1 MDLLKNL
8 QTTKMPSLKDIKT
21 QINSVGSTKK
31 ITSAMKM
38 VAASKLRRSQEKAEA
53 ARPYSS
59 RLEEMLTSLASSAL
73 SGEGI
78 IKLLT
83 GTGKDDNYL
92 VVPVSADRGLCG
104 GFNSSINKET
114 FKLMKSLEDQ
124 NKKSQ
129 LLTVG
134 KKSRDFFNR
143 IMKEKI
149 IESFVDTNVSGTG
162 YEAALKI
169 SNKLQK
175 LYFEGTFD
183 KCILVYNKY
192 KSVISQEVTQQ
203 QLIPLDVSSKS
214 DDKNENEITDNSIY
228 IYEPD
233 EETILQD
240 LLPKNVSIQI
250 FKVLLESDAGEQGA
264 RMVAMDNATRNAG
277 EMIDS
282 LTLKY
287 NRTRQAFITKELIE
301 IISGAESI

>member
-1 MDLLKNL
+1 
-8 QTTKMPSLKDIKT
+8 MPSLKDIKT

-59 RLEEMLTSLASSAL
+59 RLEEMLSSLASSAA
-73 SGEGI
+73 SGDGI

-83 GTGKDDNYL
+83 GTGNDQNYV

-104 GFNSSINKET
+104 GFNSSINRET
-114 FKLMKSLEDQ
+114 FKLVKSLEG
-124 NKKSQ
+124 NGKKVQ
-129 LLTVG
+129 LMPVG

-143 IMKEKI
+143 VMKDQI
-149 IESFVDTNVSGTG
+149 IESFVDLNVSSTG
-162 YEAALKI
+162 YESALNI
-169 SNKLQK
+169 SNKLQE
-175 LYFEGTFD
+175 LYFDGKFD
-183 KCILVYNKY
+183 KCILVFNKF
-192 KSVISQEVTQQ
+192 KSAISQEVTQQ
-203 QLIPLDVSSKS
+203 QLIPLDVS
-214 DDKNENEITDNSIY
+214 NSEKEEEKESSSNAIY
-228 IYEPD
+228 DYEPD
-233 EETILQD
+233 EETILKD

-264 RMVAMDNATRNAG
+264 RMAAMDNATRNAG

>member
-1 MDLLKNL
+1 
-8 QTTKMPSLKDIKT
+8 MPSLKDIKT
-21 QINSVGSTKK
+21 QINSVGSTRK

-59 RLEEMLTSLASSAL
+59 RLEEMLASLASSAA

-83 GTGKDDNYL
+83 GTGNDQNYV

-114 FKLMKSLEDQ
+114 FRLVKSLEDDGK
-124 NKKSQ
+124 NVQ
-129 LLTVG
+129 LMPVG

-143 IMKEKI
+143 VMKDKI
-149 IESFVDTNVSGTG
+149 LDSFSDLNVSVNG
-162 YEAALKI
+162 YDAALQV
-169 SNKLQK
+169 SNKLQE
-175 LYFEGTFD
+175 LYFDGKFD
-183 KCILVYNKY
+183 KCIIVFNKF
-192 KSVISQEVTQQ
+192 KSAISQEVTQQ
-203 QLIPLDVSSKS
+203 QLIPLDVSDSSKEENV
-214 DDKNENEITDNSIY
+214 DDSAAKAIY
-228 IYEPD
+228 DYEPD
-233 EETILQD
+233 EETILKD

-250 FKVLLESDAGEQGA
+250 FKVLLESDAGEHGA
-264 RMVAMDNATRNAG
+264 RMAAMDNATRNAG

>member
-1 MDLLKNL
+1 
-8 QTTKMPSLKDIKT
+8 MPSLKDIKT

-59 RLEEMLTSLASSAL
+59 RLEEMLSSLASSAS

-83 GTGKDDNYL
+83 GTGNDQNYI

-104 GFNSSINKET
+104 GFNSSINRET
-114 FKLMKSLEDQ
+114 FKLVKSLEG
-124 NKKSQ
+124 NGKKVQ
-129 LLTVG
+129 LMPVG

-143 IMKEKI
+143 VMKDQI
-149 IESFVDTNVSGTG
+149 IESFVDLNVSSTG
-162 YEAALKI
+162 YESALNI
-169 SNKLQK
+169 SNKLQE
-175 LYFEGTFD
+175 LYFEGKFD
-183 KCILVYNKY
+183 KCILVFNKF
-192 KSVISQEVTQQ
+192 KSAISQEVTQQ
-203 QLIPLDVSSKS
+203 QLIPLDVSNSEKEEE
-214 DDKNENEITDNSIY
+214 KDNSSNAIY
-228 IYEPD
+228 DYEPD
-233 EETILQD
+233 EETILKD

-264 RMVAMDNATRNAG
+264 RMAAMDNATRNAG

>member
-1 MDLLKNL
+1 
-8 QTTKMPSLKDIKT
+8 MPSLKDIKT

-59 RLEEMLTSLASSAL
+59 RLEEMLSSLASSAA

-83 GTGKDDNYL
+83 GTGNDQNYI

-104 GFNSSINKET
+104 GFNSSINRET
-114 FKLMKSLEDQ
+114 FKLVKSLEG
-124 NKKSQ
+124 NGKKVQ
-129 LLTVG
+129 LIPVG

-143 IMKEKI
+143 VMKDQI
-149 IESFVDTNVSGTG
+149 IESFVDLNVSSTG
-162 YEAALKI
+162 YESALNI
-169 SNKLQK
+169 SNKLQE
-175 LYFEGTFD
+175 LYFEGKFD
-183 KCILVYNKY
+183 KCILVFNKF
-192 KSVISQEVTQQ
+192 KSAISQEVTQQ
-203 QLIPLDVSSKS
+203 QLIPLDVSNSEKEEE
-214 DDKNENEITDNSIY
+214 KENSSNAIY
-228 IYEPD
+228 DYEPD
-233 EETILQD
+233 EETILKD

-264 RMVAMDNATRNAG
+264 RMAAMDNATRNAG

>member
-1 MDLLKNL
+1 
-8 QTTKMPSLKDIKT
+8 MPSLKDIKT
-21 QINSVGSTKK
+21 QINSVGSTRK

-59 RLEEMLTSLASSAL
+59 RLEEMLASLASSAA

-83 GTGKDDNYL
+83 GTGNDQNYV

-114 FKLMKSLEDQ
+114 FRLVKSLEDDGK
-124 NKKSQ
+124 NVQ
-129 LLTVG
+129 LMPVG

-143 IMKEKI
+143 VMKDKI
-149 IESFVDTNVSGTG
+149 LDSFADLNVSVNG
-162 YEAALKI
+162 YDAALQV
-169 SNKLQK
+169 SNKLQE
-175 LYFEGTFD
+175 LYFDGKFD
-183 KCILVYNKY
+183 KCIIVFNKF
-192 KSVISQEVTQQ
+192 KSAISQEVTQQ
-203 QLIPLDVSSKS
+203 QLIPLDVSGSSKEENI
-214 DDKNENEITDNSIY
+214 DDSAAKAIY
-228 IYEPD
+228 DYEPD
-233 EETILQD
+233 EETILKD

-250 FKVLLESDAGEQGA
+250 FKVLLESDAGEHGA
-264 RMVAMDNATRNAG
+264 RMAAMDNATRNAG

>member
-1 MDLLKNL
+1 
-8 QTTKMPSLKDIKT
+8 MPSLKDIKT

-38 VAASKLRRSQEKAEA
+38 VAASKLRRSQETAEA

-59 RLEEMLTSLASSAL
+59 RLEEMLSSLASSAA

-83 GTGKDDNYL
+83 GTGNDQNYI

-104 GFNSSINKET
+104 GFNSSINRET
-114 FKLMKSLEDQ
+114 FKLVKSLEG
-124 NKKSQ
+124 NGKKVQ
-129 LLTVG
+129 LMPVG

-143 IMKEKI
+143 VMKDQI
-149 IESFVDTNVSGTG
+149 TESFVDLNVSSTG
-162 YEAALKI
+162 YESALNI
-169 SNKLQK
+169 SNKLQE
-175 LYFEGTFD
+175 LYFEGKFD
-183 KCILVYNKY
+183 KCILVFNKF
-192 KSVISQEVTQQ
+192 KSAISQEVTQQ
-203 QLIPLDVSSKS
+203 QLIPLDVSNSEKEEE
-214 DDKNENEITDNSIY
+214 KENSSNAIY
-228 IYEPD
+228 DYEPD
-233 EETILQD
+233 EETILKD

-264 RMVAMDNATRNAG
+264 RMAAMDNATRNAG

>member
-1 MDLLKNL
+1 
-8 QTTKMPSLKDIKT
+8 MPSLKDIKT

-59 RLEEMLTSLASSAL
+59 RLEEMLSSLASSAA

-83 GTGKDDNYL
+83 GTGNDQNYI

-104 GFNSSINKET
+104 GFNSSINRET
-114 FKLMKSLEDQ
+114 FKLVKSLEG
-124 NKKSQ
+124 NGKKVQ
-129 LLTVG
+129 LMPVG

-143 IMKEKI
+143 VMKDQI
-149 IESFVDTNVSGTG
+149 IESFVDLNVSSTG
-162 YEAALKI
+162 YESALNI
-169 SNKLQK
+169 SNKLQE
-175 LYFEGTFD
+175 LYFEGKFD
-183 KCILVYNKY
+183 KCILVFNKF
-192 KSVISQEVTQQ
+192 KSAISQEVTQQ
-203 QLIPLDVSSKS
+203 QLIPLDVSNSEKEEE
-214 DDKNENEITDNSIY
+214 KENSSNAIY
-228 IYEPD
+228 DYEPD
-233 EETILQD
+233 EETILKD

-250 FKVLLESDAGEQGA
+250 FKVLLESGAGEQGA
-264 RMVAMDNATRNAG
+264 RMAAMDNATRNAG

>member
-1 MDLLKNL
+1 
-8 QTTKMPSLKDIKT
+8 MPSLKDIKT

-59 RLEEMLTSLASSAL
+59 RLEEMLSSLASSAA

-83 GTGKDDNYL
+83 GSGNDQNYI

-104 GFNSSINKET
+104 GFNSSINRET
-114 FKLMKSLEDQ
+114 FKLVKSLEG
-124 NKKSQ
+124 NGKKVQ
-129 LLTVG
+129 LMPVG

-143 IMKEKI
+143 VMKDQI
-149 IESFVDTNVSGTG
+149 IESFVDLNVSSTG
-162 YEAALKI
+162 YESALNI
-169 SNKLQK
+169 SNKLQE
-175 LYFEGTFD
+175 LYFDGKFD
-183 KCILVYNKY
+183 KCILVFNKF
-192 KSVISQEVTQQ
+192 KSAISQEVTQQ
-203 QLIPLDVSSKS
+203 QLIPLDVSNSEKEEE
-214 DDKNENEITDNSIY
+214 KENSSNAIY
-228 IYEPD
+228 DYEPD
-233 EETILQD
+233 EETILKD

-264 RMVAMDNATRNAG
+264 RMAAMDNATRNAG

>member
-1 MDLLKNL
+1 
-8 QTTKMPSLKDIKT
+8 MPSLKDIKT

-59 RLEEMLTSLASSAL
+59 RLEEMLSSLASSAA

-83 GTGKDDNYL
+83 GTGNDQNYI

-104 GFNSSINKET
+104 GFNSSINRET
-114 FKLMKSLEDQ
+114 FKLVKSLEG
-124 NKKSQ
+124 NGKKVQ
-129 LLTVG
+129 LMPVG

-143 IMKEKI
+143 VMKDQI
-149 IESFVDTNVSGTG
+149 IESFVDLNVSSTG
-162 YEAALKI
+162 YESALNI
-169 SNKLQK
+169 SNKLQE
-175 LYFEGTFD
+175 LYFEGKFD
-183 KCILVYNKY
+183 KCILVFNKF
-192 KSVISQEVTQQ
+192 KSAISQEVTQQ
-203 QLIPLDVSSKS
+203 QLIPLDVSNSEK
-214 DDKNENEITDNSIY
+214 DEEKENSSNAIY
-228 IYEPD
+228 DYEPD
-233 EETILQD
+233 EETILKD

-264 RMVAMDNATRNAG
+264 RMAAMDNATRNAG

>member
-1 MDLLKNL
+1 
-8 QTTKMPSLKDIKT
+8 MPSLKDIKT

-59 RLEEMLTSLASSAL
+59 RLEEMLSSLASSAA

-83 GTGKDDNYL
+83 GTGNDQNYI

-104 GFNSSINKET
+104 GFNSSINRET
-114 FKLMKSLEDQ
+114 FKLVKSLEG
-124 NKKSQ
+124 NEKKVQ
-129 LLTVG
+129 LMPVG

-143 IMKEKI
+143 LMKDQI
-149 IESFVDTNVSGTG
+149 IESFVDLNVSSTG
-162 YEAALKI
+162 YESALNI
-169 SNKLQK
+169 SNKLQE
-175 LYFEGTFD
+175 LYFDSKFD
-183 KCILVYNKY
+183 KCILVFNKF
-192 KSVISQEVTQQ
+192 KSAISQEVTQQ
-203 QLIPLDVSSKS
+203 QLIPLDVSNSEKEEE
-214 DDKNENEITDNSIY
+214 KENSSNAIY
-228 IYEPD
+228 DYEPD
-233 EETILQD
+233 EETILKD

-264 RMVAMDNATRNAG
+264 RMAAMDNATRNAG

>member
-1 MDLLKNL
+1 
-8 QTTKMPSLKDIKT
+8 MPSLKDIKT
-21 QINSVGSTKK
+21 QINSVGSTRK

-59 RLEEMLTSLASSAL
+59 RLEEMLASLASSAA

-83 GTGKDDNYL
+83 GTGNDQNYV

-114 FKLMKSLEDQ
+114 FRLVKSLEDDGK
-124 NKKSQ
+124 NVQ
-129 LLTVG
+129 LMPVG

-143 IMKEKI
+143 VMKDKI
-149 IESFVDTNVSGTG
+149 LESFADLNVSVNG
-162 YEAALKI
+162 YDAALQV
-169 SNKLQK
+169 SNKLQE
-175 LYFEGTFD
+175 LYFDGKFD
-183 KCILVYNKY
+183 KCIIVFNKF
-192 KSVISQEVTQQ
+192 KSAISQEVTQQ
-203 QLIPLDVSSKS
+203 QLIPLDVSNSSKEENV
-214 DDKNENEITDNSIY
+214 DDSAAKAIY
-228 IYEPD
+228 DYEPD
-233 EETILQD
+233 EETILKD

-250 FKVLLESDAGEQGA
+250 FKVLLESDAGEHGA
-264 RMVAMDNATRNAG
+264 RMAAMDNATRNAG

>member
-1 MDLLKNL
+1 
-8 QTTKMPSLKDIKT
+8 MPSLKDIKT
-21 QINSVGSTKK
+21 QINSVGSTRK

-59 RLEEMLTSLASSAL
+59 RLEEMLASLASSAA

-83 GTGKDDNYL
+83 GTGNDQNYI

-104 GFNSSINKET
+104 GFNSSINRET
-114 FKLMKSLEDQ
+114 FKLVKSLEGDGKNVQ
-124 NKKSQ
+124 IMP
-129 LLTVG
+129 LG

-143 IMKEKI
+143 VMKHQI
-149 IESFVDTNVSGTG
+149 IESFVDLNISNTG
-162 YEAALKI
+162 YDSALQV
-169 SNKLQK
+169 SNKLQE
-175 LYFEGTFD
+175 LYFEEKFD
-183 KCILVYNKY
+183 KCILVFNKF
-192 KSVISQEVTQQ
+192 KSAISQEVTKQ
-203 QLIPLDVSSKS
+203 QLIPLDVPNSSKEENA
-214 DDKNENEITDNSIY
+214 DDSSAKAIY
-228 IYEPD
+228 DYEPD
-233 EETILQD
+233 EETILKD

-250 FKVLLESDAGEQGA
+250 FKVLLESDAGEHGA
-264 RMVAMDNATRNAG
+264 RMAAMDNATRNAG

-301 IISGAESI
+301 IISGAESV

>member
-1 MDLLKNL
+1 
-8 QTTKMPSLKDIKT
+8 MPSLKDIKT

-59 RLEEMLTSLASSAL
+59 RLEEMLSSLASSAA

-83 GTGKDDNYL
+83 GTGNDQNYI

-104 GFNSSINKET
+104 GFNSSINRET
-114 FKLMKSLEDQ
+114 FKLVKSLEG
-124 NKKSQ
+124 NGKKVQ
-129 LLTVG
+129 LMPVG

-143 IMKEKI
+143 VMKDQI
-149 IESFVDTNVSGTG
+149 IESFVDLNVSSTG
-162 YEAALKI
+162 YESALNI
-169 SNKLQK
+169 SNKLQE
-175 LYFEGTFD
+175 LYFEGKFD
-183 KCILVYNKY
+183 KCILVFNKF
-192 KSVISQEVTQQ
+192 KSAISQEVTQQ
-203 QLIPLDVSSKS
+203 QLIPLDVSNSEKEEI
-214 DDKNENEITDNSIY
+214 KENSSNAIY
-228 IYEPD
+228 DYEPD
-233 EETILQD
+233 EETILKD

-264 RMVAMDNATRNAG
+264 RMAAMDNATRNAG

>member
-1 MDLLKNL
+1 
-8 QTTKMPSLKDIKT
+8 MPSLKDIKT

-59 RLEEMLTSLASSAL
+59 RLEEMLSSLASSAA

-83 GTGKDDNYL
+83 GTGNDQNYI

-104 GFNSSINKET
+104 GFNSSINRET
-114 FKLMKSLEDQ
+114 FKLVKSLED
-124 NKKSQ
+124 NGKKVQ
-129 LLTVG
+129 LIPVG

-143 IMKEKI
+143 VMKDQI
-149 IESFVDTNVSGTG
+149 IESFVDLNVSSTG
-162 YEAALKI
+162 YESALNI
-169 SNKLQK
+169 SNKLQE
-175 LYFEGTFD
+175 LYFEGKFD
-183 KCILVYNKY
+183 KCILVFNKF
-192 KSVISQEVTQQ
+192 KSAISQEVTQQ
-203 QLIPLDVSSKS
+203 QLIPLDVSNSEKEEE
-214 DDKNENEITDNSIY
+214 KENSSNAIY
-228 IYEPD
+228 DYEPD
-233 EETILQD
+233 EETILKD

-264 RMVAMDNATRNAG
+264 RMAAMDNATRNAG

>member
-1 MDLLKNL
+1 
-8 QTTKMPSLKDIKT
+8 MPSLKDIKT

-59 RLEEMLTSLASSAL
+59 RLEEMLSSLASSAA

-83 GTGKDDNYL
+83 GTGNDQNYI

-104 GFNSSINKET
+104 GFNSSINRET
-114 FKLMKSLEDQ
+114 FKLVKSLEG
-124 NKKSQ
+124 NGKKVQ
-129 LLTVG
+129 LMPVG

-143 IMKEKI
+143 VMKDQI
-149 IESFVDTNVSGTG
+149 IESFVDLNVSSTG
-162 YEAALKI
+162 YESASNI
-169 SNKLQK
+169 SNKLQE
-175 LYFEGTFD
+175 LYLEGKFD
-183 KCILVYNKY
+183 KCILVFNKF
-192 KSVISQEVTQQ
+192 KSAISQEVTQQ
-203 QLIPLDVSSKS
+203 QLIPLDVSNSEKEEE
-214 DDKNENEITDNSIY
+214 KENSSNAIY
-228 IYEPD
+228 DYEPD
-233 EETILQD
+233 EETILKD

-264 RMVAMDNATRNAG
+264 RMAAMDNATRNAG

>member
-1 MDLLKNL
+1 
-8 QTTKMPSLKDIKT
+8 MPSLKDIKT

-59 RLEEMLTSLASSAL
+59 RLEEMLSSLASSAA

-83 GTGKDDNYL
+83 GTGNDQNYI

-104 GFNSSINKET
+104 GFNSSINRET
-114 FKLMKSLEDQ
+114 FKLVKSLEG
-124 NKKSQ
+124 NGKKVQ
-129 LLTVG
+129 LMPVG

-143 IMKEKI
+143 VMKDQI
-149 IESFVDTNVSGTG
+149 IESFVDLNVSSTG
-162 YEAALKI
+162 YESALNI
-169 SNKLQK
+169 SNKLQE
-175 LYFEGTFD
+175 LYFEGKFD
-183 KCILVYNKY
+183 KCILVFNKF
-192 KSVISQEVTQQ
+192 KSAISQEVTQQ
-203 QLIPLDVSSKS
+203 QLIPLDVSNSEKEEE
-214 DDKNENEITDNSIY
+214 NENSSNAIY
-228 IYEPD
+228 DYEPD
-233 EETILQD
+233 EETILKD

-264 RMVAMDNATRNAG
+264 RMAAMDNATRNAG

>member
-1 MDLLKNL
+1 
-8 QTTKMPSLKDIKT
+8 MPSLKDIKT

-59 RLEEMLTSLASSAL
+59 RLEEMLSSLASSAA

-83 GTGKDDNYL
+83 GTGNDQNYV

-104 GFNSSINKET
+104 GFNSSINRET
-114 FKLMKSLEDQ
+114 FKLVKSLEG
-124 NKKSQ
+124 NGKKVQ
-129 LLTVG
+129 LMPVG

-143 IMKEKI
+143 VMKDQI
-149 IESFVDTNVSGTG
+149 IESFVDLNVSSTG
-162 YEAALKI
+162 YESALNI
-169 SNKLQK
+169 SNKLQE
-175 LYFEGTFD
+175 LYFEGKFD
-183 KCILVYNKY
+183 KCILVFNKF
-192 KSVISQEVTQQ
+192 KSAISQEVTQQ
-203 QLIPLDVSSKS
+203 QLIPLDVSNSK
-214 DDKNENEITDNSIY
+214 KEEEKENSSNAIY
-228 IYEPD
+228 DYEPD
-233 EETILQD
+233 EETILKD

-264 RMVAMDNATRNAG
+264 RMAAMDNATRNAG

>member
-1 MDLLKNL
+1 
-8 QTTKMPSLKDIKT
+8 MPSLKDIKT

-59 RLEEMLTSLASSAL
+59 RLEEMLSSLASSAA

-83 GTGKDDNYL
+83 GTGNDQNYVL
-92 VVPVSADRGLCG
+92 VPVSADRGLCG
-104 GFNSSINKET
+104 GFNSSINRET
-114 FKLMKSLEDQ
+114 FKLVKSLEG
-124 NKKSQ
+124 NGKKVQ
-129 LLTVG
+129 LMPVG

-143 IMKEKI
+143 VMKDQI
-149 IESFVDTNVSGTG
+149 IESFVDLNVSSTG
-162 YEAALKI
+162 YESALNI
-169 SNKLQK
+169 SNKLQE
-175 LYFEGTFD
+175 LYFEGKFD
-183 KCILVYNKY
+183 KCILVFNKF
-192 KSVISQEVTQQ
+192 KSAISQEVTQQ
-203 QLIPLDVSSKS
+203 QLIPLDVS
-214 DDKNENEITDNSIY
+214 NSEKEEEKESSSNAIY
-228 IYEPD
+228 DYEPD
-233 EETILQD
+233 EETILKD

-264 RMVAMDNATRNAG
+264 RMAAMDNATRNAG

>member
-1 MDLLKNL
+1 
-8 QTTKMPSLKDIKT
+8 MPSLKDIKT

-59 RLEEMLTSLASSAL
+59 RLEEMLSSLASSAA

-83 GTGKDDNYL
+83 GTGNDQNYI

-104 GFNSSINKET
+104 GFNSSINRET
-114 FKLMKSLEDQ
+114 FKLVKSLEGDGK
-124 NKKSQ
+124 NVQ
-129 LLTVG
+129 LMPVG

-143 IMKEKI
+143 VMKDQI
-149 IESFVDTNVSGTG
+149 IESFVDLNVSSTG
-162 YEAALKI
+162 YESALNI
-169 SNKLQK
+169 SNKLQE
-175 LYFEGTFD
+175 LYFDGKFD
-183 KCILVYNKY
+183 KCILVFNKF
-192 KSVISQEVTQQ
+192 KSAISQEVTQQ
-203 QLIPLDVSSKS
+203 QLIPLDVSNSEKEEE
-214 DDKNENEITDNSIY
+214 KENSSNAIY
-228 IYEPD
+228 DYEPD
-233 EETILQD
+233 EETILKD

-264 RMVAMDNATRNAG
+264 RMAAMDNATRNAG

>member
-1 MDLLKNL
+1 
-8 QTTKMPSLKDIKT
+8 MPSLKDIKT
-21 QINSVGSTKK
+21 QINSVRSTKK

-124 NKKSQ
+124 NKKVQ
-129 LLTVG
+129 LLTIG

-149 IESFVDTNVSGTG
+149 IENFVDTNVSGTG

-169 SNKLQK
+169 SNKLQE

-264 RMVAMDNATRNAG
+264 RMAAMDNATRNAG

-287 NRTRQAFITKELIE
+287 NRTRQASITKELIE

>member
-1 MDLLKNL
+1 
-8 QTTKMPSLKDIKT
+8 MPSLKDIKT

-59 RLEEMLTSLASSAL
+59 RLEEMLSSLASSAA

-83 GTGKDDNYL
+83 GTGNDQNYI

-104 GFNSSINKET
+104 GFNSSINRET
-114 FKLMKSLEDQ
+114 FKLVKSLEG
-124 NKKSQ
+124 NGKKVQ
-129 LLTVG
+129 LMPVG

-143 IMKEKI
+143 VMKDQI
-149 IESFVDTNVSGTG
+149 IESFVDLNVSSTG
-162 YEAALKI
+162 YESALNI
-169 SNKLQK
+169 SKKLQE
-175 LYFEGTFD
+175 LYFDGKFD
-183 KCILVYNKY
+183 KCILVFNKF
-192 KSVISQEVTQQ
+192 KSAISQEVTQQ
-203 QLIPLDVSSKS
+203 QLIPLDVSNSEKEEE
-214 DDKNENEITDNSIY
+214 KENSSNAIY
-228 IYEPD
+228 DYEPD
-233 EETILQD
+233 EETILKD

-264 RMVAMDNATRNAG
+264 RMAAMDNATRNAG